1 MSWSVKFF
9 VEMSQLDKGLY
20 DSSRVRF
27 CNCVFLRVYLLH
39 LVPKSAFLLMLVD
52 CEMVVSSFI
61 LAVNILCLIFSF
73 LVCAYVCEP
82 SAHAHGSH
90 SSMISCL
97 SQLVSTIFFFV

>member
-1 MSWSVKFF
+1 M
-9 VEMSQLDKGLY
+9 
-20 DSSRVRF
+20 
-27 CNCVFLRVYLLH
+27 FLRIYLLH

-61 LAVNILCLIFSF
+61 HAVNILCLIFSF

-97 SQLVSTIFFFV
+97 PQLISTIYIFETGSFAEARAHRSG